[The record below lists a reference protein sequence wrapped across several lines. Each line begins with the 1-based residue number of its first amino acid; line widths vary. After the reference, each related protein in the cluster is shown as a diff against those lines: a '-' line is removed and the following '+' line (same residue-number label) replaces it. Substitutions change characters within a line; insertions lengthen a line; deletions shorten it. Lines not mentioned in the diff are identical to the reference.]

1 MVSKKNQNQIFEVEK
16 EKSIFLFFQH
26 LNNFS
31 QFEQII
37 QIASKGSLIGRKCS
51 YFLDSNISDSHS
63 ILMQYSTYTSSTSI
77 VHCWF
82 FLKISPSL
90 SSILALIC
98 TQYPICGFRIP
109 GWFFIFFSQLSSKKM
124 FLIAKLVTDGY
135 RAQTE
140 TKTRLQTQ
148 KNGRNWNLE
157 NVGFWVHQ

>member
-63 ILMQYSTYTSSTSI
+63 TYAIFNIHQQY
-77 VHCWF
+77 VHCPLLVF
-82 FLKISPSL
+82 PQDFSL
-90 SSILALIC
+90 
-98 TQYPICGFRIP
+98 PIINSGLNLHAVSNLRFSDTRLVFYF
-109 GWFFIFFSQLSSKKM
+109 FFIAELKEDVFNCKAGNRWLPRTNRNKKPTSDPKEWE
-124 FLIAKLVTDGY
+124 KLESRKCRVLGS
-135 RAQTE
+135 
-140 TKTRLQTQ
+140 
-148 KNGRNWNLE
+148 
-157 NVGFWVHQ
+157 